1 MCYIHI
7 MIEYKKLR
15 AKYLKNPVVRREYK
29 RLGSEFELIESVI
42 AKRTEKKM
50 TQKELAHKIGTRQSA
65 IARLESGRA
74 NPSFAFLRKIADALG
89 VSLHISFR

>member
-7 MIEYKKLR
+7 MIAYKKLLD
-15 AKYLKNPVVRREYK
+15 KYLKNPIVRREYE
-29 RLGSEFELIESVI
+29 RLGPEFELIEAVI
-42 AKRTEKKM
+42 AKRIEKKM
-50 TQKELAHKIGTRQSA
+50 TQKELAHKIGTKQSA
-65 IARLESGRA
+65 IARLESGGA